1 MPKILTRA
9 GESLADQYDLQGSN
23 VSINELVAGD
33 VSLVHD
39 MGEVL
44 LSERMEIQFLQ
55 ISADAVGENT
65 TFGVTHAAVPDTP
78 TRLLQISMIAN
89 QSARIS
95 RSALYLQDQN
105 TEKEIPL
112 FTWDSGSDSQ
122 TSVMWSDDGG
132 AVATAWMLRAT
143 TLMPQQLL
151 MRTGVLH
158 GMPAIIMRGRT
169 SGFGAGTVTLRCL
182 MIVARPSGGPDGAT
196 VGLPIPSW

>member
-9 GESLADQYDLQGSN
+9 GESLADQYDTQGSN
-23 VSINELVAGD
+23 VAVDELVAGD

-39 MGEVL
+39 MGQVL
-44 LSERMEIQFLQ
+44 LSERMELQFLQ
-55 ISADAVGENT
+55 ISADDVSQDTNFNT
-65 TFGVTHAAVPDTP
+65 THAAVPDTP
-78 TRLLQISMIAN
+78 TRLLQIAMIAN
-89 QSARIS
+89 QSARVL

-105 TEKEIPL
+105 TEKEIPI

-122 TSVMWSDDGG
+122 TSVMWSDDGA

-158 GMPAIIMRGRT
+158 GMPSMIMRGRT
-169 SGFGAGTVTLRCL
+169 TSFGAGTVTLRCL
-182 MIVARPSGGPDGAT
+182 MIVARPSGGPSGAT